1 MTATDYENAARGSQ
15 SERWRERPPTD
26 GVVLAERCGTTVTL
40 GADVPEGSSGSVGS
54 EHTCKENAQIEQAAV
69 NGFAL
74 TRTIKLG
81 RRGVGCGK
89 LVKPPGRTR
98 APRHRGDRDAGHER
112 QLAPS
117 RR

>member
-26 GVVLAERCGTTVTL
+26 GVVLAERRGTTVTL
-40 GADVPEGSSGSVGS
+40 SADVPEGSSGSVGS

-74 TRTIKLG
+74 TRTIKLDD
-81 RRGVGCGK
+81 V
-89 LVKPPGRTR
+89 V
-98 APRHRGDRDAGHER
+98 
-112 QLAPS
+112 
-117 RR
+117 